1 MASSTVAAMP
11 IEPAAPLLAAPRR
24 HNTVG
29 WQIASGIRRNPAAII
44 SLVVLGMVTIAAIF
58 ATSLPFTYDHQDIRQ
73 RNSPPSQEH
82 LLGTDQLGRDVLS
95 RLAYGARVSMTVA
108 VAATLLTLV
117 IGVVVGSIAGYAGG
131 RIDALIMRFVDAMY
145 AFPDLLFVI
154 LVSALVR
161 GQLSGEVTG
170 WLVVASV
177 IDRASSGLFPVFLSL
192 GLTSWLTTARLVRAQ
207 LLSLKHRE
215 YVQASRGAGARS
227 GFILRKHLLPNT
239 LAPLIVAATLAVPNA
254 ILLEAGLSFI
264 GLGVQPPTPS
274 WGIMIS
280 DGVASLRS
288 FPHLMLI
295 PALMIGLTLL
305 AFNVLG
311 DALRDAVDPLLQRSR

>member
-1 MASSTVAAMP
+1 MATSSVAAVP

-24 HNTVG
+24 HTTVG
-29 WQIASGIRRNPAAII
+29 WQIVSSIRRNPAAII
-44 SLVVLGMVTIAAIF
+44 SLGVLLIVIIAAIF
-58 ATSLPFTYDHQDIRQ
+58 ATSLPFTYDYQDLRQ
-73 RNSPPSQEH
+73 RNSPPSHEH

-108 VAATLLTLV
+108 VAATLLTLI

-131 RIDALIMRFVDAMY
+131 RTDGLIMRFVDAMY

-161 GQLSGEVTG
+161 GQLSADVTG
-170 WLVVASV
+170 WLGVASV
-177 IDRASSGLFPVFLSL
+177 IDEASSGLFPVFLAL

-215 YVQASRGAGARS
+215 YVHASRGAGARS

-239 LAPLIVAATLAVPNA
+239 LAPLIVAATLAIPNA

-295 PALMIGLTLL
+295 PALTIGLTLL

>member
-1 MASSTVAAMP
+1 MASSSVAAAP
-11 IEPAAPLLAAPRR
+11 IDRAAPLLAAPRR
-24 HNTVG
+24 RSTVG
-29 WQIASGIRRNPAAII
+29 WQIASGIRHNPAAIV
-44 SLVVLGMVTIAAIF
+44 SLLVLLIVIIAAIF
-58 ATSLPFTYDHQDIRQ
+58 ATSLPYTYDHQDIRN
-73 RNSPPSQEH
+73 RNSPPSREH

-108 VAATLLTLV
+108 IAATLLTLV
-117 IGVVVGSIAGYAGG
+117 IGVVVGSIAGYVGG
-131 RIDALIMRFVDAMY
+131 RTDGLIMRFVDAMY

-161 GQLSGEVTG
+161 GQLSGEATG
-170 WLVVASV
+170 WLGVASV
-177 IDRASSGLFPVFLSL
+177 IDRASSGLFPVFLAL

-207 LLSLKHRE
+207 LLSLKYRE
-215 YVQASRGAGARS
+215 YVHASRGAGARS

-239 LAPLIVAATLAVPNA
+239 LAPLIVAATLAIPNA

-274 WGIMIS
+274 WGIMIA

-295 PALMIGLTLL
+295 PALTIGVTLL

>member
-1 MASSTVAAMP
+1 MASSAAAAVP
-11 IEPAAPLLAAPRR
+11 VEPASQVLRAPRHHR
-24 HNTVG
+24 SVAG
-29 WQIASGIRRNPAAII
+29 QIAAGIRGNPAALLSVII
-44 SLVVLGMVTIAAIF
+44 LLIVLIAALF
-58 ATSLPFTYDHQDIRQ
+58 ATALPFTYDYQDLRQ
-73 RNSPPSQEH
+73 RNAPPSREH

-117 IGVVVGSIAGYAGG
+117 IGVVVGSVAGYAGG
-131 RIDALIMRFVDAMY
+131 RVDALIMRFVDAMY

-161 GQLSGEVTG
+161 GQLSGDLAG
-170 WLVVASV
+170 WQVAASA
-177 IDRASSGLFPVFLSL
+177 IDRASSGLFPVFLAL
-192 GLTSWLTTARLVRAQ
+192 GLTSWLTTARLVRGQ
-207 LLSLKHRE
+207 LLSLKHQE
-215 YVQASRGAGARS
+215 YVTAARGAGAQA

-239 LAPLIVAATLAVPNA
+239 LAPLIVAGTLAIPNA

-274 WGIMIS
+274 WGIMIA

-288 FPHLMLI
+288 FPHLMLM
-295 PALMIGLTLL
+295 PALTIGLTLL

-311 DALRDAVDPLLQRSR
+311 DALRDAVDPLLQRAR

>member
-1 MASSTVAAMP
+1 MPDSTVAAP
-11 IEPAAPLLAAPRR
+11 PRETGTPR
-24 HNTVG
+24 LSVSRRQSSLG
-29 WQIASGIRRNPAAII
+29 WQIVYGIRRNLAAIASLI
-44 SLVVLGMVTIAAIF
+44 ILLVVIVAAIF
-58 ATSLPFTYDHQDIRQ
+58 ATSLPYTYDYQDIRA
-73 RNSPPSQEH
+73 RNEPPSREH

-95 RLAYGARVSMTVA
+95 RLAFGARVSMTVA
-108 VAATLLTLV
+108 VAATLLTLI
-117 IGVVVGSIAGYAGG
+117 IGIVVGAIAGYAGG
-131 RIDALIMRFVDAMY
+131 RTDALVMRFVDAMY

-161 GQLSGEVTG
+161 GQLGSEPHG
-170 WLVVASV
+170 WLAIASV
-177 IDRASSGLFPVFLSL
+177 IDRASSGLFPVFLAL

-215 YVQASRGAGARS
+215 YVQASRGAGART

-239 LAPLIVAATLAVPNA
+239 LAPLIVAATLAIPNA

-274 WGIMIS
+274 WGIMIA

-295 PALMIGLTLL
+295 PALTIGLTLL
-305 AFNVLG
+305 SFNVLG

>member
-1 MASSTVAAMP
+1 MAGSGALPMPIGAAVEVAAP
-11 IEPAAPLLAAPRR
+11 HRRTGLGWQLAAG
-24 HNTVG
+24 V
-29 WQIASGIRRNPAAII
+29 RRNPAAVA
-44 SLVVLGMVTIAAIF
+44 SLVVLIVVLLAALF
-58 ATSLPFTYDHQDIRQ
+58 ATSLPYTYDHQDLRL
-73 RNSPPSQEH
+73 RNAPPSREH

-117 IGVVVGSIAGYAGG
+117 IGIVVGATAGYSGG
-131 RIDALIMRFVDAMY
+131 RVDGIVMRFVDAMY

-161 GQLSGEVTG
+161 GQLSEEPTG
-170 WLVVASV
+170 ALAVAAAV
-177 IDRASSGLFPVFLSL
+177 DRATSGLLPVFLAL

-207 LLSLKHRE
+207 LLSLKNQD
-215 YVQASRGAGARS
+215 YVLASQGAGARA
-227 GFILRKHLLPNT
+227 GFVLRKHLLPNT
-239 LAPLIVAATLAVPNA
+239 LAPLIVAATLAIPNA

-274 WGIMIS
+274 WGIMIA

-295 PALMIGLTLL
+295 PALTIGLTLL
-305 AFNVLG
+305 SFNVLG
-311 DALRDAVDPLLQRSR
+311 DALRDAVDPLLQRAR

>member
-1 MASSTVAAMP
+1 MASSAAAAVP
-11 IEPAAPLLAAPRR
+11 VEPAAPLREAPRR
-24 HNTVG
+24 RRALG
-29 WQIASGIRRNPAAII
+29 WQIASGIRRNPAAVL
-44 SLVVLGMVTIAAIF
+44 SLVILSLVLIAAVF
-58 ATSLPFTYDHQDIRQ
+58 ATSLPFTFDYQDLRQ
-73 RNSPPSQEH
+73 RNAPPSREH

-108 VAATLLTLV
+108 VAATLLTLG
-117 IGVVVGSIAGYAGG
+117 IGVVVGAIAGYAGG
-131 RIDALIMRFVDAMY
+131 RADALVMRFVDAMY

-161 GQLSGEVTG
+161 GQLGGDVTG
-170 WLVVASV
+170 WLTVASF
-177 IDRASSGLFPVFLSL
+177 IDRASSGLFPVFLAL
-192 GLTSWLTTARLVRAQ
+192 GLTSWLTTARLVRGQ
-207 LLSLKHRE
+207 LLSLKHQE
-215 YVQASRGAGARS
+215 YVTAARGAGACG

-239 LAPLIVAATLAVPNA
+239 LAPLIVAGTLAIPNA

-274 WGIMIS
+274 WGIMIA

-295 PALMIGLTLL
+295 PALAIGLTLL

-311 DALRDAVDPLLQRSR
+311 DALRDAVDPLLQRAR

>member
-1 MASSTVAAMP
+1 MASSAAVALP
-11 IEPAAPLLAAPRR
+11 VEPASQALRPPRHHR
-24 HNTVG
+24 SVAR
-29 WQIASGIRRNPAAII
+29 QIAAGIRGNPAAVLSLVIL
-44 SLVVLGMVTIAAIF
+44 LVVLIAALF
-58 ATSLPFTYDHQDIRQ
+58 ATALPFTYDYQDLRQ
-73 RNSPPSQEH
+73 RNAPPSREH

-108 VAATLLTLV
+108 VAATVLTLV
-117 IGVVVGSIAGYAGG
+117 IGVVVGAVAGYAGG
-131 RIDALIMRFVDAMY
+131 RVDALVMRFVDAMY

-161 GQLSGEVTG
+161 GQLSGDLTG
-170 WLVVASV
+170 WQVAASA
-177 IDRASSGLFPVFLSL
+177 IDRASSGLFPVFLAL
-192 GLTSWLTTARLVRAQ
+192 GLTSWLTTARLVRGQ
-207 LLSLKHRE
+207 LLSLKHQE
-215 YVQASRGAGARS
+215 YVTAARGAGARA

-239 LAPLIVAATLAVPNA
+239 LAPLIVAGTLAIPNA

-274 WGIMIS
+274 WGIMIA

-295 PALMIGLTLL
+295 PALTIGLTLL

-311 DALRDAVDPLLQRSR
+311 DALRDAVDPLLQRAR

>member
-1 MASSTVAAMP
+1 M
-11 IEPAAPLLAAPRR
+11 
-24 HNTVG
+24 
-29 WQIASGIRRNPAAII
+29 
-44 SLVVLGMVTIAAIF
+44 
-58 ATSLPFTYDHQDIRQ
+58 
-73 RNSPPSQEH
+73 
-82 LLGTDQLGRDVLS
+82 
-95 RLAYGARVSMTVA
+95 
-108 VAATLLTLV
+108 
-117 IGVVVGSIAGYAGG
+117 
-131 RIDALIMRFVDAMY
+131 
-145 AFPDLLFVI
+145 
-154 LVSALVR
+154 
-161 GQLSGEVTG
+161 TG

-177 IDRASSGLFPVFLSL
+177 LDRASSGLFPVFLSL

-227 GFILRKHLLPNT
+227 SFILRKHLLPNT

>member
-1 MASSTVAAMP
+1 MASSAVAAMA
-11 IEPAAPLLAAPRR
+11 IEPAGTPRDAPRR
-24 HNTVG
+24 HRGVG
-29 WQIASGIRRNPAAII
+29 WQIVSGIRRNPAAIV
-44 SLVVLGMVTIAAIF
+44 SLIILLIVAAAALF
-58 ATSLPFTYDHQDIRQ
+58 ATSLPYTYDHQDIRE
-73 RNSPPSQEH
+73 RNSPPSRAH

-108 VAATLLTLV
+108 IAATVLTLT

-161 GQLSGEVTG
+161 GQLSGEVSG
-170 WLVVASV
+170 WLSVASV

-207 LLSLKHRE
+207 LLSLKHRD
-215 YVQASRGAGARS
+215 YVLASRGAGARG
-227 GFILRKHLLPNT
+227 GFILRTHLLPNT
-239 LAPLIVAATLAVPNA
+239 LAPLIVAATLSIPNA

-295 PALMIGLTLL
+295 PALTIGLTLL

-311 DALRDAVDPLLQRSR
+311 DALRDAVDPLLQRAR

>member
-1 MASSTVAAMP
+1 MAGNAAAL
-11 IEPAAPLLAAPRR
+11 PAGVVSPGLATPRR
-24 HNTVG
+24 RGGLG
-29 WQIASGIRRNPAAII
+29 WQLATGIRRNPAAIV
-44 SLVVLGMVTIAAIF
+44 SLVVLLVVIVAAIF
-58 ATSLPFTYDHQDIRQ
+58 ATSLPYTYDHQDIRA
-73 RNSPPSQEH
+73 RNAPPSAQH

-117 IGVVVGSIAGYAGG
+117 IGIVVGAIAGYAGG
-131 RIDALIMRFVDAMY
+131 RTDGLIMRFVDAMY

-154 LVSALVR
+154 LVSALIR
-161 GQLSGEVTG
+161 GQLSEQPTG
-170 WLVVASV
+170 ALAVAAA
-177 IDRASSGLFPVFLSL
+177 IDTASNGLLPVFLAL

-207 LLSLKHRE
+207 LMSLKHQE
-215 YVQASRGAGARS
+215 YVQASRGAGATV

-239 LAPLIVAATLAVPNA
+239 LAPLIVAATLAIPNA

-274 WGIMIS
+274 WGIMIA

-288 FPHLMLI
+288 FPYLMLI
-295 PALMIGLTLL
+295 PALTIGLTLL
-305 AFNVLG
+305 SFNVLG
-311 DALRDAVDPLLQRSR
+311 DALRDAVDPMLQRAR